1 MAARPKIPT
10 TTPTAMATVFGGSLF
25 GAGGGVGEAVAEAT
39 AAAVDDD
46 DRAADVDVGV
56 AELLLDTGG
65 SKKSTGFLV
74 LPVSTTHRAPFPP
87 PGEIST
93 VSSHKGWVVRS
104 TYSQMCH
111 LQHR

>member
-1 MAARPKIPT
+1 
-10 TTPTAMATVFGGSLF
+10 MATVFGGSLF
-25 GAGGGVGEAVAEAT
+25 GAGDGVGEAVAEA
-39 AAAVDDD
+39 AAVD
-46 DRAADVDVGV
+46 DRAADVDEGV

>member
-25 GAGGGVGEAVAEAT
+25 GAGDGVGEAVAEE
-39 AAAVDDD
+39 AAAVD
-46 DRAADVDVGV
+46 DRAADVDEGV